1 MKIIKGNIVAAKGY
15 FASGKATGLKK
26 KRKDMSLIFSA
37 KPCNAAAVFTTNK
50 VKASSV
56 IHNMELYNKGGKV
69 RAIVIN
75 SGNANACTG
84 KEGLDNT
91 MTMAIETANCLAIK
105 PEEVFVNST
114 GVIGVQLPMD
124 KIIAGIREV
133 SLALDDE
140 ILSGVSCAEGILT
153 TDTFIKDKAVEIMI
167 GDKPVRI
174 GGIAKGSGMIHPN
187 MATMLSFITTD
198 VNIDDKTFKDLL
210 KEIADDTYN
219 MISVDGDTSTN
230 DSVIALANGM
240 AGNELLTKEHKD
252 YKAFKDALFF
262 VCNHLSKQIVKDGEG
277 ATKVLSAHV
286 INAKTKSDAKMV
298 AKSIVTSSLVKAAFF
313 GEDANWG
320 RVVCAAGYSGVDFDP
335 NLTNLKF
342 KSAKGEIELYTKGLP
357 VEFDEE
363 EALKILQEREI
374 DIIFDMNCGSEEAT
388 AYGCD
393 LSYEYVKING
403 EYRS

>member
-1 MKIIKGNIVAAKGY
+1 MKIVKGCVVAPKGFY
-15 FASGKATGLKK
+15 AAGKATGLKR
-26 KRKDMSLIFSA
+26 KRKDMSLIYSE
-37 KPCNAAAVFTTNK
+37 KPCNVAAVFTTNK

-56 IHNMELYNKGGKV
+56 LHNMALYEKGLKA
-69 RAIVIN
+69 RAIIVN

-84 KEGLDNT
+84 EQGLKNT
-91 MTMAIETANCLAIK
+91 DEMAAETARCLALK
-105 PEEVFVNST
+105 PDDVYVNST

-124 KIIAGIREV
+124 KIIKGIREV
-133 SLALDDE
+133 SLALDDD
-140 ILSGVSCAEGILT
+140 IVSGVNCAEGILT
-153 TDTFIKDKAVEIMI
+153 TDTFIKDKSVEII
-167 GDKPVRI
+167 IDDKKVRI

-240 AGNELLTKEHKD
+240 AGNEVLTKDHKD
-252 YKAFKDALFF
+252 YHVFKDALMF
-262 VCNHLSKQIVKDGEG
+262 VCKHLATQIVKDGEG
-277 ATKVLSAHV
+277 ATKFLAVNVL
-286 INAKTKSDAKMV
+286 NAKTKDDAKKI
-298 AKSIVTSSLVKAAFF
+298 AKSIIGSSLVKTAFF

-320 RVVCAAGYSGVDFDP
+320 RVLCAAGYSGVDFDP
-335 NLTNLKF
+335 NIVTLSF
-342 KSAKGEIELYTKGLP
+342 KSVKGEIELYKDGVAL
-357 VEFDEE
+357 EFDEDK
-363 EALKILQEREI
+363 ALEILQQVEIEI
-374 DIIFDMNCGSEEAT
+374 DINMNCGKENAT
-388 AYGCD
+388 AWGCD